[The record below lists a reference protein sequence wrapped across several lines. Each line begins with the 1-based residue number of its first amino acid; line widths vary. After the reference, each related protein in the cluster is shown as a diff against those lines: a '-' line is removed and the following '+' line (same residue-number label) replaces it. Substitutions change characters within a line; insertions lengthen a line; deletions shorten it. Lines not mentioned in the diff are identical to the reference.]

1 MRRRFSIL
9 IWFTSEGVMLKR
21 IIWILFLL
29 GLTGGCELFAHDGT
43 VNISGSFRRNTCV
56 LAQDSKQINVQLG
69 DVSLTR
75 FSHGNYGPEKSF
87 IINLQDCGT
96 DVSTVDVTFSGTPDG
111 VQREMLSIESGTDA
125 ASGLAIAILDDAK
138 ILIPLNQASKDYSL
152 HSGKVPLT
160 FYAQLRPVNSDV
172 QSGKVNASAT
182 FVLHY
187 D

>member
-1 MRRRFSIL
+1 
-9 IWFTSEGVMLKR
+9 
-21 IIWILFLL
+21 
-29 GLTGGCELFAHDGT
+29 
-43 VNISGSFRRNTCV
+43 
-56 LAQDSKQINVQLG
+56 
-69 DVSLTR
+69 
-75 FSHGNYGPEKSF
+75 
-87 IINLQDCGT
+87 
-96 DVSTVDVTFSGTPDG
+96 
-111 VQREMLSIESGTDA
+111 MLSIESGTDA

-152 HSGKVPLT
+152 HSGKVLT

>member
-75 FSHGNYGPEKSF
+75 FLMG
-87 IINLQDCGT
+87 IMARRNLSSLIC
-96 DVSTVDVTFSGTPDG
+96 
-111 VQREMLSIESGTDA
+111 R
-125 ASGLAIAILDDAK
+125 IAELMSARLTSPFQEPPTECRAK
-138 ILIPLNQASKDYSL
+138 CCPL
-152 HSGKVPLT
+152 KVVRMQP
-160 FYAQLRPVNSDV
+160 AGWQLR
-172 QSGKVNASAT
+172 
-182 FVLHY
+182 FWMMRRY
-187 D
+187 

>member
-29 GLTGGCELFAHDGT
+29 GLTWGCELFAHDGT

-56 LAQDSKQINVQLG
+56 VAQDSKQINVQLG

-111 VQREMLSIESGTDA
+111 VQSEMLSIESGTDA

-160 FYAQLRPVNSDV
+160 FYAQL
-172 QSGKVNASAT
+172 
-182 FVLHY
+182 
-187 D
+187 